1 MSAAAAD
8 SSSRI
13 GPRVH
18 IGEAEAATLHSLL
31 PTTPLS
37 LSPRESCAAV
47 AAVAAATAEPYKTV
61 VLPSVGK
68 KGRSLPAQKEESS
81 HDGWT
86 E

>member
-47 AAVAAATAEPYKTV
+47 AAATAEPYKTV